1 MISSSRSPL
10 TTSGNTRVSS
20 EDEEGSESGEVR
32 KVIRWTD
39 VEKEEEE
46 EEEENDKSYQQK
58 DNQDGESNSSSS
70 SSSSDNSSGS
80 ASDRT
85 QNKVQPSNTSR
96 PTTRSY
102 VKSIH
107 T

>member
-10 TTSGNTRVSS
+10 TTSGNTRVSSS

-39 VEKEEEE
+39 VEKDEEE

-58 DNQDGESNSSSS
+58 DNQDGESNSS